1 MQPGEAEIAQEI
13 ATDVDPDAV
22 HRARLGLRAHIA
34 KDNAGTLAKLYD
46 DLADLGA
53 YSPDA
58 VSAGRRALRKVA
70 LDLLAAADPVVGE
83 ELAGTQFAQ
92 ATNMTDRLAA
102 LSTLTTIPGDAREK
116 ALANFGERYRD
127 EPLVLDKWFTLQ
139 ATIEEPETL
148 ARIETLLNHPAFA
161 LSNPNRVRSLVG
173 SFAMA
178 NQTQFN
184 RADGAGYRFIAAT
197 ILRVDR
203 LNPQLAARLM
213 TAFSSWRMMESG
225 RRSHA
230 EQALQ
235 NDFRHDRIIARRK
248 RHRAPH
254 TAIKRAIATP

>member
-1 MQPGEAEIAQEI
+1 
-13 ATDVDPDAV
+13 
-22 HRARLGLRAHIA
+22 
-34 KDNAGTLAKLYD
+34 
-46 DLADLGA
+46 
-53 YSPDA
+53 
-58 VSAGRRALRKVA
+58 
-70 LDLLAAADPVVGE
+70 
-83 ELAGTQFAQ
+83 
-92 ATNMTDRLAA
+92 
-102 LSTLTTIPGDAREK
+102 LTAIPGDAREK

-235 NDFRHDRIIARRK
+235 SISETAGLSRDASDIV
-248 RHRAPH
+248 HR
-254 TAIKRAIATP
+254 TLQ